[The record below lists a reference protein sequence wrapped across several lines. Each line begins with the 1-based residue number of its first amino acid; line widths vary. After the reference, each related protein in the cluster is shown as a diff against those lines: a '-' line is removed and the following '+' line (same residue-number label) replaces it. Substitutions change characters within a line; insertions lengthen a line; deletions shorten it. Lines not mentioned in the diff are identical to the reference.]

1 VNQSVEKSA
10 RPALEVRNLTKR
22 FAGEIALDNVD
33 FSILPGEVHG
43 LLGQNGSG
51 KSTLIKL
58 LAGFHSPEP
67 GAALHVQGNAVSL
80 PLSPA
85 DPRRLGIAFV
95 HQHLGL
101 LPSLT
106 VLENLRLSQFSTER
120 QLFLNWRAERR
131 AAHELFARFDLRLDP
146 SASVSSLTQTER
158 AMLAIVRAF
167 EDLHASERGAR
178 HGIMI
183 LDEPTP
189 FLPRAGVQQLFE
201 LIRSITVEGSSVI
214 FVSHDIDEICEIT
227 TRATVL
233 RDGVVAG
240 VVETAQTSHEE
251 FVELIVGRK
260 VERFRMRR
268 AAEFAGGTAMKVT
281 NLSGR
286 VVRDVNFE
294 VKTGEIVG
302 LTGLIGSGFDEVP
315 YLLFGA
321 TGGERSGSIEA
332 QQWKISVEDT
342 SPTESIKRGFAL
354 LPADR
359 LERSGVGR
367 LSVMENQTL
376 PVLEEFYRAFRLD
389 WSGMRKRSRELNE
402 LLEVRPMLPGLPDME
417 LSSLSGGNQQK
428 ALLAK
433 WLQQRPVLLLLDE
446 PTQGVDVG
454 ARQTLLE
461 QLGKASTQG
470 TIILCAS
477 TDAEQLAQLCDR
489 VLVFARG
496 RIVSELVGENVSK
509 ETITERCLMSS
520 SLESQSRDMELTQ

>member
-1 VNQSVEKSA
+1 VNQRFERSTT
-10 RPALEVRNLTKR
+10 ALEVRNLTKR
-22 FAGEIALDNVD
+22 FAGETALDGVD

-58 LAGFHSPEP
+58 LAGFHAPEP
-67 GAALHVQGNAVSL
+67 GASLTVHGETVSL

-120 QLFLNWRAERR
+120 KLFLNWRAERR
-131 AAHELFARFDLRLDP
+131 SAEHLFSRFGLNIDP
-146 SASVSSLTQTER
+146 SVTVSSLSQTER

-167 EDLHASERGAR
+167 EDLHASERGAS

-201 LIRSITVEGSSVI
+201 LIHSITAEGASVI

-227 TRATVL
+227 DRATVL
-233 RDGVVAG
+233 RDGAVAG
-240 VVETAQTSHEE
+240 VVETAETAHEE

-268 AAEFAGGTAMKVT
+268 SQEFDAATAFKVT
-281 NLSGR
+281 NLGGR
-286 VVRDVNFE
+286 IARDVNLE
-294 VKTGEIVG
+294 VKTGEVVG

-321 TGGERSGSIEA
+321 AGERTGSIEA
-332 QQWKISVEDT
+332 SDWTMSAKDMT
-342 SPTESIKRGFAL
+342 PTDAIRRGFAL
-354 LPADR
+354 LPSDR

-376 PVLEEFYRAFRLD
+376 PVLEDFFSAFRLD
-389 WSGMRKRSRELNE
+389 WGAMRKRSRELNE
-402 LLEVRPMLPGLPDME
+402 LLDVRPKLRGLPDME

-433 WLQQRPVLLLLDE
+433 WLQQRPALLLLDE

-461 QLGKASTQG
+461 QLGKASSQG
-470 TIILCAS
+470 TSILCAS
-477 TDAEQLAQLCDR
+477 TDAEQLAQICDR

-496 RIVSELVGENVSK
+496 RIVSELVGDDVSK

-520 SLESQSRDMELTQ
+520 ALASRSRATELIQ

>member
-1 VNQSVEKSA
+1 MRTAPDLNT
-10 RPALEVRNLTKR
+10 RPALRVEGLSKR
-22 FAGEIALDNVD
+22 FAGETALDDVD
-33 FSILPGEVHG
+33 FAILPGEVHG

-58 LAGFHSPEP
+58 LAGFHVPEP
-67 GAALHVQGNAVSL
+67 GARLEIHDEAVQL

-101 LPSLT
+101 LPSLS
-106 VLENLRLSQFSTER
+106 VLENLRLSKFSTMNS
-120 QLFLNWRAERR
+120 LFVNWRDERKTAR
-131 AAHELFARFDLRLDP
+131 ELFARFDLDLDP
-146 SASVSSLTQTER
+146 SAPVASLSQTER

-167 EDLHASERGAR
+167 EDLHESERGVG

-201 LIRSITVEGSSVI
+201 IIRTITAEGSSVI
-214 FVSHDIDEICEIT
+214 FVSHDVDEICEIT
-227 TRATVL
+227 DRATVL
-233 RDGVVAG
+233 RDGKVVG
-240 VVETAQTSHEE
+240 VVESAKTSHEE

-260 VERFRMRR
+260 VDRYRVRR
-268 AAEFAGGTAMKVT
+268 SAARADAGGIRISG
-281 NLSGR
+281 LSGR
-286 VVRDVNFE
+286 VARDVDLDIAP
-294 VKTGEIVG
+294 GEIIG

-321 TGGERSGSIEA
+321 AEKERGRIDASDWAVEA
-332 QQWKISVEDT
+332 GDLT
-342 SPTESIKRGFAL
+342 PTEAIRRGFAL

-376 PVLEEFYRAFRLD
+376 AVLGEFFRGGILD
-389 WSGMRKRSRELNE
+389 WKGMRSRSRELND
-402 LLEVRPMLPGLPDME
+402 LLDVRPRLPGLPDMD
-417 LSSLSGGNQQK
+417 LASLSGGNQQK

-433 WLQQRPVLLLLDE
+433 WLQRRPRLLLLDE

-461 QLGKASTQG
+461 QLGEASGQG
-470 TIILCAS
+470 TSILCAS
-477 TDAEQLAQLCDR
+477 TDAEQLAQICDR

-496 RIVSELVGENVSK
+496 RIVSELSGDRVSK
-509 ETITERCLMSS
+509 EEITECCLMSS
-520 SLESQSRDMELTQ
+520 NLAARPDTVELTG